1 MHRCLVVF
9 VLLAI
14 PLFPQSYTGSIS
26 GRVTDASGSAAPET
40 AVTVTETST
49 NAVTRTVSNEAGDYF
64 VSFLKPGVYS
74 VGFSKKGFKEQVQRG
89 LALQLNQSLR
99 VDTIMQVGEVSEK
112 IEVAASAEQ
121 INYTSSEVGHVVGE
135 DQLMNLPLVATNS
148 RGRSPLLLSKL
159 VPGVTSTSANNS
171 NINNFSF
178 GGGRPVT
185 NEILVD
191 GLPTTNPSDQTY
203 TLTPSPDAVQEFKV
217 ITTPFSAEWGHTGGG
232 VMILTSKSGTN
243 KFHGFVFDYF
253 RNRLLNARPVFGT
266 PSPLKYVQNDP
277 GITVGGPV
285 VIPKVYNGRSKTF
298 FFFDYN
304 VTLASNGNL
313 YQVLT
318 PTDLQKSGDFSQTLA
333 GGKQVP
339 VYDPATTTKLDD
351 GTFSR
356 TQFPGNIIP
365 AARIDPVAR
374 QLLTFFPA
382 PNGNFANGLN
392 YSVNPPQL
400 RQTWQNLA
408 RVDHN
413 FSESDRMFVRFGRYN
428 PNGDAQNR
436 IPNKA
441 NNDTSGGFR
450 DTQVALSETHVFTPR
465 IVNDLRVGFV
475 QEVNYSIPSGSA
487 SPELGIKG
495 VPLNEFPIIGVAQMV
510 QLGSSAYSADRDR
523 SWVFSE
529 ALNIQQ
535 GRHTLKIG
543 GDYRRQMYNFY
554 TPGKLSGTYAFNPTF
569 TSFPGTNGTGF
580 GLADLLL
587 GLPSTTSFSGTDYTY
602 RLNINSAG
610 MYFQDDFKIASKL
623 TINLGLRWEYD
634 GPYSEAN
641 DQFASFSPT
650 LTNRTTGTPGEVAFA
665 GRNGAPHHFSPN
677 IYRNFLP
684 RIGFAWN
691 LLPKTVLRGGYGI
704 YRLPAIGYSGV
715 GPISQYGVS
724 QSFTSI
730 DSNITPFYTFATG
743 VPARS
748 FNVDA
753 NGLPNVP
760 ASVSRP
766 TSNVNALE
774 TRDRTPYNQTWQLG
788 IERQVTADWFAELD
802 YVATK
807 GVKLPIL
814 VPWNQLRPDQFG
826 AGAQQQAMRPFPQY
840 LNVSA
845 LVNDGNSIY
854 HSLQAKVEHRWKTG
868 FLMQVAYTF
877 SKLIDDVDAPSR
889 SNGAPIQNIYNLRA
903 ERGVGG
909 YDIPHRLAA
918 NFVFDAPFGRRG
930 KYASHLPVLS
940 DIIGGWQVAGITEFQ
955 IGLPMQITQTNNTG
969 GFTGSQRPNQVA
981 PAALSRSERTT
992 QRYFNTDAFV
1002 AAPQFTLGNA
1012 PRFPLHAPGINN
1024 WDLSIIRNF
1033 KFGERYTLQFI
1044 GQLFNAFNH
1053 PNYNAPNTTI
1063 GNVNYGKIT
1072 GAQSSRVTE
1081 FAIRIFF

>member
-1 MHRCLVVF
+1 MHRSLVVF
-9 VLLAI
+9 LLLAV

-26 GRVTDASGSAAPET
+26 GRVADATGSVVPET
-40 AVTVTETST
+40 VVTVTEAGT
-49 NAVTRTVSNEAGDYF
+49 NATSRAVANEAGDYF
-64 VSFLKPGVYS
+64 VSFLKPGVYNIA
-74 VGFSKKGFKEQVQRG
+74 FSKTGFKEQLQRG
-89 LALQLNQSLR
+89 LALQLNQALR
-99 VDTIMQVGEVSEK
+99 VDAVMQVGEVNEK
-112 IEVAASAEQ
+112 IEVSAVSEQ

-178 GGGRPVT
+178 GGGRPVS

-217 ITTPFSAEWGHTGGG
+217 LTTPFSAEWGHTGGG
-232 VMILTSKSGTN
+232 VMILTTKSGTN
-243 KFHGFVFDYF
+243 RFHGFVFDYF
-253 RNRLLNARPVFGT
+253 RNRLLNARPVFGAA
-266 PSPLKYVQNDP
+266 SPLKYVQNDP

-285 VIPKVYNGRSKTF
+285 VVPKVYNGRSKTF

-313 YQVLT
+313 YQVLV
-318 PTDLQKSGDFSQTLA
+318 PTAQQKAGDFSQTFA
-333 GGKQVP
+333 SGRQVP
-339 VYDPATTTKLDD
+339 VYDPATTTRLAD

-365 AARIDPVAR
+365 AGRLDPAARE
-374 QLLTFFPA
+374 LLKFFPD
-382 PNGNFANGLN
+382 PNGSFANGLN

-400 RQTWQNLA
+400 RQTWQSIA

-441 NNDTSGGFR
+441 NNDTAGGFR
-450 DTQVALSETHVFTPR
+450 DTQMALSETHVFRPN

-475 QEVNYSIPSGSA
+475 QEVNYTIPSGSSA
-487 SPELGIKG
+487 PELGIKG
-495 VPLNEFPIIGVAQMV
+495 VPLNEFPIINTAQMV
-510 QLGSSAYSADRDR
+510 QLGSSPYSADRDR
-523 SWVFSE
+523 SWVLSE
-529 ALNIQQ
+529 ALNVQL
-535 GRHTLKIG
+535 GRHTLKMG

-554 TPGKLSGTYAFNPTF
+554 SPGKLPGTYTFNATF
-569 TSFPGTNGTGF
+569 TSFPGQNGTGF
-580 GLADLLL
+580 GVADLFL
-587 GLPSTTSFSGTDYTY
+587 GLPTTTSFSGTDYTY

-610 MYFQDDFKIASKL
+610 MYFQDDFKIRPTL
-623 TINLGLRWEYD
+623 TINLGMRWEYD

-650 LTNRTTGTPGEVAFA
+650 LTNRTTGTPGEVVFA
-665 GRNGAPHHFSPN
+665 GRNGAPHHFTPN

-691 LLPKTVLRGGYGI
+691 LLPKTVLRGGYGV
-704 YRLPAIGYSGV
+704 YRLPAIGYSGI
-715 GPISQYGVS
+715 GPISQYGVN

-730 DSNITPFYTFATG
+730 DSNITPFYTLSAG

-760 ASVSRP
+760 ASLSRP

-774 TRDRTPYNQTWQLG
+774 ARDRTPYNQTWQLG
-788 IERQVTADWFAELD
+788 IQRQISANWFAEVD
-802 YVATK
+802 YVATR

-814 VPWNQLRPDQFG
+814 VPWNQLRPAQFG
-826 AGAQQQAMRPFPQY
+826 AGAQQQSLRPFPQY
-840 LNVSA
+840 LNVNA

-854 HSLQAKVEHRWKTG
+854 HSLQSKVEHRWKSG
-868 FLMQVAYTF
+868 LLVGVAYTF
-877 SKLIDDVDAPSR
+877 SKLIDDVDGPSR
-889 SNGAPIQNIYNLRA
+889 SNGAPIQNVYNLSA

-909 YDIPHRLAA
+909 YDIPQRMAA
-918 NFVFDAPFGRRG
+918 NFVFDVPFGRRG
-930 KYASHLPVLS
+930 RYASHVRVLS

-955 IGLPMQITQTNNTG
+955 IGLPMQITQANNTG

-992 QRYFNTDAFV
+992 DRYFNTNAFV

-1012 PRFPLHAPGINN
+1012 PRFPLHSPGINN

-1033 KFGERYTLQFI
+1033 RFSERFTLQFI

-1081 FAIRIFF
+1081 FAVRIFF